1 MYLLML
7 PDEHASIAMA
17 VSSVYWFSL
26 NWAQAQ
32 FG

>member
-1 MYLLML
+1 M
-7 PDEHASIAMA
+7 STKSSVVA
-17 VSSVYWFSL
+17 VYDAHSKAEVYWFSL